1 MSDLYWLTD
10 EQMARLEPYFPKS
23 HGKPRVDDRRV
34 LSGIIFVNR
43 NGLRWRDAP
52 KDYGPHKTLY
62 NRWKRW
68 GDKGVFLRI
77 MEGLAAPQASERKTV
92 MIDATYLKAHRT
104 ASSLAVKKGNAGRLI
119 GRTKGGMNTKLHAVT
134 DTNSRPISF
143 FMTAGQVSDY
153 IGAAALL
160 DELPKAQW
168 LLADRGYDA
177 DWFRDALQ
185 EKGITPC
192 IPGRKSR
199 NKAVKYDKRRYKRR
213 NRIEIMFGRLKDWRR
228 VATRYD
234 RCPNAFF
241 SAIALAATVIFWL

>member
-10 EQMARLEPYFPKS
+10 EQMARLEPFFPKS
-23 HGKPRVDDRRV
+23 HGRPRVDDRRV

-43 NGLRWRDAP
+43 DGLRWRDAP
-52 KDYGPHKTLY
+52 AAYGPHKTLY

-68 GDKGVFLRI
+68 SEAGVFVRM
-77 MEGLAAPQASERKTV
+77 MEGLSGAQTERRTV

-104 ASSLAVKKGNAGRLI
+104 ASSLRVKRGLGRLI
-119 GRTKGGMNTKLHAVT
+119 GSTKGGMNTKLHAVT
-134 DTNSRPISF
+134 DANGRPISL

-153 IGAAALL
+153 TGAAALL
-160 DELPKAQW
+160 DSLPRAQW
-168 LLADRGYDA
+168 LLGDRGYDA
-177 DWFRDALQ
+177 DWFRGALQ
-185 EKGITPC
+185 AKGITPC

-199 NKAVKYDKRRYKRR
+199 TDPIRYDKRRYKWR

-234 RCPNAFF
+234 RCPTVFL
-241 SAIALAATVIFWL
+241 SAIALAATVLFWL